1 MVDRIRT
8 KRGKLPTYDG
18 YESALPS
25 CPFTP
30 ANSFV
35 ESNMEQLYNEHNLSD
50 EVNSELLIKKLKDQ
64 ESRVASSE
72 DDGGRLTSISELP
85 DNNPQL
91 VLNDGN
97 R

>member
-1 MVDRIRT
+1 
-8 KRGKLPTYDG
+8 
-18 YESALPS
+18 
-25 CPFTP
+25 
-30 ANSFV
+30 
-35 ESNMEQLYNEHNLSD
+35 MEQLYNEHNLSD

-64 ESRVASSE
+64 ESRVASNE
-72 DDGGRLTSISELP
+72 EDGGRLTSISELP